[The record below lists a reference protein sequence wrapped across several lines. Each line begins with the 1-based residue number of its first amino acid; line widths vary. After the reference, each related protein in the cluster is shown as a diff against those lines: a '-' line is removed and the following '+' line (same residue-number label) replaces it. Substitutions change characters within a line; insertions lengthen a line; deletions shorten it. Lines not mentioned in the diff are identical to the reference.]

1 MGLLNENI
9 IAENGLAVHGNHA
22 VIKEHGRRECPFL
35 ELTELTAGFRKRSK
49 IVKLGRFI
57 VFSPLK

>member
-1 MGLLNENI
+1 
-9 IAENGLAVHGNHA
+9 

-49 IVKLGRFI
+49 IIKLGRFI
-57 VFSPLK
+57 VFFPLEQFQLCSLQLQLPRRRDGSRV